1 MSEKLS
7 VKVAI
12 ANRLYPLMIDA
23 EEEEAVRKAA
33 KFINE
38 KIKLYEEKYSVK
50 DKQDL
55 LAMCVL
61 ELAIKVKESENKPA
75 PASVDEQE
83 SVERLREIEGFLSG
97 YLSRF

>member
-33 KFINE
+33 KLINE

-61 ELAIKVKESENKPA
+61 EMATQNKESENKNVA
-75 PASVDEQE
+75 QTDDKEN
-83 SVERLREIEGFLSG
+83 VERLREIESFLSN
-97 YLSRF
+97 YLNRF